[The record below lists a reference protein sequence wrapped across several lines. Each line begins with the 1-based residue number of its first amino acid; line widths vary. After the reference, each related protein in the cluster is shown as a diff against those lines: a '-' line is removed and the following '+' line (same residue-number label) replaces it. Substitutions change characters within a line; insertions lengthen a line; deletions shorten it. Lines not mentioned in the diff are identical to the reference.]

1 MLVKASCCQAR
12 GPEKRAG
19 DFQTTLRKLR
29 HDAEMLFASWFMS
42 PAVREVYVAGGAGQG
57 VIGCEEALPLA
68 SSNRPGR
75 SISSSVTSGYSGSM
89 LPSVQVVWVPPW
101 ANWKG
106 RSEESGQG
114 LRVGLPRGEVFR
126 VLDV

>member
-57 VIGCEEALPLA
+57 VIGCEEALPWHLPIGQAGA
-68 SSNRPGR
+68 SAAR
-75 SISSSVTSGYSGSM
+75 SPVDIVDPCCLRSKWFGFRVGQLEGPKRGIRTRSSSW
-89 LPSVQVVWVPPW
+89 PS
-101 ANWKG
+101 K
-106 RSEESGQG
+106 R
-114 LRVGLPRGEVFR
+114 
-126 VLDV
+126 